1 MSEPTVIFDTIRAER
16 HFPYARHRLFRAWS
30 DPLARQRME
39 PTPHGMQM
47 VYDRTDFRVGG
58 YEQSRLL
65 QNAKEVARFHQHFV
79 QIIEDALIVF
89 SVTVFVE
96 NQAVTCS
103 QTAIEF
109 FPQGIGTTLNCTEQV
124 AWLHG
129 QNMRSGHEDGWN
141 TLFDRLNVVLGNFG

>member
-1 MSEPTVIFDTIRAER
+1 MSELAVVFDTIRTER
-16 HFPYARHRLFRAWS
+16 HFPYARHRLFRVWS
-30 DPLARQRME
+30 DPIARKRLE
-39 PTPHGMQM
+39 PTPPGMEI

-65 QNAKEVARFHQHFV
+65 QDGKEVARFHQHFV
-79 QIIEDALIVF
+79 QIVDDALIVF

-96 NQAVTCS
+96 NQAVSCS

-109 FPQGIGTTLNCTEQV
+109 SSEGVGATLTCTEQV

-129 QNMRSGHEDGWN
+129 QNMRSGHEEGWK
-141 TLFDRLNVVLGNFG
+141 TLFDRLTAVLGHWG